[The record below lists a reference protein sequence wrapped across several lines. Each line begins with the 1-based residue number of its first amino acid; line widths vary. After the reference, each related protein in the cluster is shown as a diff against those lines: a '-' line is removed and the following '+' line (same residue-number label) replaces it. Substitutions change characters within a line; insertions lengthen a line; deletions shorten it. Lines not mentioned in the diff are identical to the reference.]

1 MCVKT
6 YNIFSIY
13 FGVTKYFYIYFGVT
27 NIFTF
32 TLVKPY
38 TYLISKHTCQ
48 LSPYLCKCVVV
59 YAPNPYS
66 YMRQI

>member
-1 MCVKT
+1 MCVKP
-6 YNIFSIY
+6 YNIFLHL
-13 FGVTKYFYIYFGVT
+13 FWCNKYFYIYFGVT

-32 TLVKPY
+32 TLVY
-38 TYLISKHTCQ
+38 HNTYLISKHTCQ
-48 LSPYLCKCVVV
+48 LSPYLCECVVV